1 MIGNQIKKHMFRHHH
16 MKCLN
21 KAEKVCLAGI
31 ITLSF
36 MKGICIGMYLG
47 RK

>member
-1 MIGNQIKKHMFRHHH
+1 MIGNKIMKHMFRHHH
-16 MKCLN
+16 MHCLN
-21 KAEKVCLAGI
+21 KSEKMCIAAI
-31 ITLSF
+31 IGYSF